1 MLPRRLRVDVP
12 TLLSVLYA
20 PLQPIVQR
28 INIVRRGTR
37 KYQTADI
44 LLPDGYTAELVA
56 GGFTAPVHAA
66 FDPDGTVYVTESGH
80 KSESPP
86 RVYRVD
92 PASGAKEL
100 VVELAGERAIPT
112 GAATGTV
119 WHDGALYLSNT
130 DSVLRVNPAT
140 GDIADVVTGLP
151 GLGDHQ
157 TNHPVVGPDGRLY
170 WGQGC
175 VTNMGVVGADNFG
188 YEWLAKFP
196 QLCDV
201 PGGDIRLAGENYRV
215 PNVLGNPLSS
225 VESGAYSPF
234 GTPTSGGQTVAGQP
248 KASGAVLSCEPD
260 GSDLRVVA
268 WGLRNP
274 YGIAFAPDGRLYV
287 TEHGSDERGA
297 RWIVGDLDDFYEIHE
312 GAWYGWPDFAS
323 GIRLDDPRWGDGGV
337 GRQPVLAEFPDPD
350 PPKPVASFE
359 THAGANGFDFSPAD
373 GFGFAGEAFV
383 ALFGDLAP
391 VTTPRQ
397 VVPAGFKVVRVDPN
411 TGAINDFAVNR
422 TQGPAS
428 KLFHGGFER
437 PSHCAFG
444 PDGALYVVD
453 FGEIKIAPEKG
464 GIRMKQGTG
473 ALWRIRRD
481 PLVSAGQLPPPSRRV
496 PFYPI
501 QAAVVV
507 AAVAGGAVGAALL
520 WRALRRATHQQGS

>member
-1 MLPRRLRVDVP
+1 MKLPRLRVDVP

-28 INIVRRGTR
+28 INIVRRGSR
-37 KYQTADI
+37 RHAPSDI
-44 LLPDGYTAELVA
+44 LLPEGFTADLVA
-56 GGFTAPVHAA
+56 GGFSAPVHAS
-66 FDPDGTVYVTESGH
+66 FGPDGNAYVTESGH
-80 KSESPP
+80 KSGSAP

-92 PASGAKEL
+92 PASGSKEL
-100 VVELAGERAIPT
+100 LVELAGQRATPT

-119 WHDGALYLSNT
+119 WHGGSLYLANT
-130 DSVLRVNPAT
+130 DSVLRIEPAT
-140 GDIADVVTGLP
+140 GEISEVVSGLP

-188 YEWLAKFP
+188 YEWLAKHP
-196 QLCDV
+196 EVCDV
-201 PGGDIRLAGENYRV
+201 PGGDVVLAGRTYRV

-225 VESGAYSPF
+225 VESGAFAPF
-234 GTPTSGGQTVAGQP
+234 GTPATERTIKGDS
-248 KASGAVLSCEPD
+248 KASGAILSCEPD
-260 GSDLRVVA
+260 GTDLRVVA

-274 YGIAFAPDGRLYV
+274 YGVAFHPDGRLFA

-297 RWIVGDLDDFYEIHE
+297 RWIVGDPDDFYEIHD
-312 GAWYGWPDFAS
+312 GGWYGWPDFAS
-323 GIRLDDPRWGDGGV
+323 GIRLDDPRWGEGGT
-337 GRQPVLAEFPDPD
+337 GREPVLAEFPDPD
-350 PPKPVASFE
+350 PPMPVASFE
-359 THAGANGFDFSPAD
+359 AHAGANGFDFSP
-373 GFGFAGEAFV
+373 GEVFGFSGEAFV

-397 VVPAGFKVVRVDPN
+397 VVPAGFKVVRVNPD
-411 TGAINDFAVNR
+411 TGQVNDFAVNR
-422 TQGPAS
+422 IQGPAS

-437 PSHCAFG
+437 PSSCAFG

-473 ALWRIRRD
+473 ALWRIRRI
-481 PLVSAGQLPPPSRRV
+481 PGLVPGELPPPPKRV

-501 QAAVVV
+501 QAGVV
-507 AAVAGGAVGAALL
+507 AAAVAIGVVGLRKL
-520 WRALRRATHQQGS
+520 WRALRRSS

>member
-1 MLPRRLRVDVP
+1 MLRRLPLDVP

-20 PLQPIVQR
+20 PLQPLVRR
-28 INIVRRGTR
+28 ITFVRRGTR
-37 KYQTADI
+37 RYQPADI
-44 LLPDGYTAELVA
+44 LLPDGYSAELVA
-56 GGFTAPVHAA
+56 GGFTAPVHAS
-66 FDPDGTVYVTESGH
+66 FDPDGNVYVTESGH

-92 PASGAKEL
+92 PVSGAKQL
-100 VVELAGERAIPT
+100 VVELTGERTIPT
-112 GAATGTV
+112 GAATGTA
-119 WHDGALYLSNT
+119 WRDGALYLTNT
-130 DSVLRVNPAT
+130 DSILRVDERS
-140 GDIADVVTGLP
+140 GSVADVVTGLP

-157 TNHPVVGPDGRLY
+157 TNHPIIGPDGRLY

-188 YEWLAKFP
+188 YEWLPKYP
-196 QLCDV
+196 DVCDV
-201 PGGDIRLAGENYRV
+201 PGGDVVLAGRNYRV
-215 PNVLGNPLSS
+215 PNVLGNPLTG
-225 VESGAYSPF
+225 VRSGAFSPF
-234 GTPTSGGQTVAGQP
+234 GRPTSPGQIIAGKA
-248 KASGAVLSCEPD
+248 KASGAVLSCASD
-260 GSDLRVVA
+260 GSDIRVVA

-274 YGIAFAPDGRLYV
+274 YGIGFHPDGRLFV

-297 RWIVGDLDDFYEIHE
+297 RWIVGDLDDFYEIRE

-323 GIRLDDPRWGDGGV
+323 GIRLDDPRWGDGGA
-337 GRQPVLAEFPDPD
+337 GREPVLAEFPDPD

-359 THAGANGFDFSPAD
+359 AHTGANGFDFSPGD
-373 GFGFAGEAFV
+373 RFGFAGEAFV

-397 VVPAGFKVVRVDPN
+397 VVPAGFKVVRVHPDS
-411 TGAINDFAVNR
+411 GAINDFAVNKV
-422 TQGPAS
+422 QGPAS

-437 PSHCAFG
+437 PSSCAFG

-453 FGEIKIAPEKG
+453 FGQIKIAPEKG

-481 PLVSAGQLPPPSRRV
+481 PLVPGGQLPPPPRRL

-501 QAAVVV
+501 QAAVVLAALAV
-507 AAVAGGAVGAALL
+507 AVVGAIKVWAAVRRFKH
-520 WRALRRATHQQGS
+520 WRGR